1 MYPAYDL
8 NQVFEETDVMV
19 SMAKLKNHATCGVTL
34 SLKNCFGNLPA
45 SIYGDD
51 AGKNEPNERPTSGRD
66 QVGHEGN
73 RQPSKS
79 APQELH
85 FGASHD
91 PGYRV
96 PHIVADLAAA
106 RPIHLAIIDGVE
118 SVAGGEGPWIG
129 GLRLVQPGVLI
140 AGLNPVSTDAV
151 ATAVMGYNPRA
162 VRGTAPFRQCD
173 NTLLLAEAH
182 GAGSADLSRID
193 VRGLPLAQAL
203 YKFEG

>member
-1 MYPAYDL
+1 L